1 MYLYGHK
8 FKIIALKENAEDQS
22 SCNNFS
28 ELIDE
33 YQLYETVP

>member
-8 FKIIALKENAEDQS
+8 FKIIAEKENPVDQS
-22 SCNNFS
+22 SCNSIS

-33 YQLYETVP
+33 YQAYKTVP